1 MKGSLLKAGIPL
13 GIVLISIGAAAVMVM
28 SKKPP
33 EKVEVEEKAFLVSA
47 EPVALEDL
55 NFVVKSQGTVMP
67 RVETVLSAQVSGKVV
82 SVSDAFIAGGKF
94 KKGDILVQLEQA
106 DYMTDLKSAEAEL
119 ARAQA
124 ALEEEEARGKVAA
137 EEWRSVNKSVA
148 PQLGLRKPQLAKE
161 MANVRAAEAQLERA
175 KRNLERSTIR
185 APYEGLVKAKN
196 VDLGQF
202 VGTGSQLGTIFST
215 EVAEVRIPLSDNDL
229 AYLELP
235 SNGGGLNHVSLTAQV
250 AGKRVEWQGKL
261 VRSEGVLDSQRRV
274 IYAVAEVQDPYL
286 RKVGSE
292 GTQLKFG
299 RFVQVEIIG
308 NRGENMAVIPR
319 NLLRLDGTVLVVGQD
334 RKLKIRN
341 VTVQR
346 ADAKFAYISSGLE
359 SGELIASSAI
369 PNAYDGM
376 LVRLPGDKDTPAEK
390 DEPDVSATAIAS
402 SGG

>member
-1 MKGSLLKAGIPL
+1 MKGSLIKAGLPL
-13 GIVLISIGAAAVMVM
+13 GIILIAAAAAAVMVM

-33 EKVEVEEKAFLVSA
+33 EKTAVEEKAFLVSA
-47 EPVALEDL
+47 VPVVLEDL
-55 NFVVKSQGTVMP
+55 NFVVKSQGTVLP

-82 SVSDAFIAGGKF
+82 NVSDAFIAGGVF
-94 KKGDILVQLEQA
+94 QKGDILVQLEKA
-106 DYMTDLKSAEAEL
+106 DYITDLKLAEAEL

-124 ALEEEEARGKVAA
+124 ALEEEQARGKVAA

-148 PQLGLRKPQLAKE
+148 PELGLRKPQLAKE

-185 APYEGLVKAKN
+185 APYEGLVKSKN

-235 SNGGGLNHVSLTAQV
+235 SNGAGKNHVSLTAKV
-250 AGKRVEWQGKL
+250 AGQYAQWQGKL
-261 VRSEGVLDSQRRV
+261 VRSEGVLDNQRRV
-274 IYAVAEVQDPYL
+274 IYAVAEVSDPYL
-286 RKVGSE
+286 RRE
-292 GTQLKFG
+292 GAQGTPLKFG
-299 RFVQVEIIG
+299 RFVQVEIVG
-308 NRGENMAVIPR
+308 NRGENMVVLPR
-319 NLLRLDGTVLVVGQD
+319 SLMRLDGTVLVVDED
-334 RKLKIRN
+334 RTLR
-341 VTVQR
+341 VREVAVQR
-346 ADAKFAYISSGLE
+346 ADANYVYISGGLR
-359 SGELIASSAI
+359 SGELVASSAI

-376 LVRLPGDKDTPAEK
+376 LVRLPGDEEKPSNK
-390 DEPDVSATAIAS
+390 DEPDASPTAIAS